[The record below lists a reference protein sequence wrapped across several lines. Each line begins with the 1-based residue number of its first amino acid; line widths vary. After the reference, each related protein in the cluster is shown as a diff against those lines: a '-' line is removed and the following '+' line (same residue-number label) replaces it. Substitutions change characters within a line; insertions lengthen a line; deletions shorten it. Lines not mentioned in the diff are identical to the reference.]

1 MAQEEVSVEIRLAAA
16 VARKLAG
23 GKINVAGTCR
33 ELGISR
39 QTFYVYERRYAELGI
54 GGVLEP
60 LSRRPRR
67 SPTQT
72 SAAVEEVIVRLRKQ
86 LADDGWDNGALSI
99 ASKLPAAMQADP
111 TLTGVPVPSRSTIH
125 RVLRRRGQ
133 VLDEPAKRPRSADVH
148 RFEYDRPN
156 ACWQVDATDWE
167 LADGTVVVIV
177 QVLDDHSRKL
187 LAHHVAGGETAQ
199 AVWAALTTAI
209 GRHGLPAQVLTDRGS
224 AMLGRP
230 DIATIVKTRLRALGV
245 RCVSS
250 RGHHPQTC
258 GKNERVHQTLHRW
271 LRARPAA
278 HDLDQLQALVDT
290 FELPYNTGRAHQA
303 LAGDTPHQ
311 RYTASDKAT
320 PADGGQPQ
328 QAPLR
333 IAHNTVNGRGI
344 VNLAG
349 RWQAHLG
356 RQWEGCTITVLRQD
370 LHVSL
375 FYGDRHLLDLTID
388 PDRIYQST
396 GQTNTTNRGRRR
408 PRIKDTGLSAMS

>member
-1 MAQEEVSVEIRLAAA
+1 MAKEEVSVEVRLAAA
-16 VARKLAG
+16 VARKLSG
-23 GKINVAGTCR
+23 GELNVARTCR

-39 QTFYVYERRYAELGI
+39 QTFYVYERRYAELGL

-60 LSRRPRR
+60 ASRRPRR

-72 SAAVEEVIVRLRKQ
+72 SAAMQELIVRLRKE

-111 TLTGVPVPSRSTIH
+111 ALRGLPVPSRSTIH

-133 VLDEPAKRPRSADVH
+133 VVDEPAKRPRSADVH
-148 RFEYDRPN
+148 RFEYGQPN
-156 ACWQVDATDWE
+156 ACWQVDATDWH
-167 LADGTVVVIV
+167 LADDTVVVIV
-177 QVLDDHSRKL
+177 QVEDDHSRKL
-187 LAHHVAGGETAQ
+187 LAHHVASGETAH
-199 AVWAALTTAI
+199 AVWAALTSAI
-209 GRHGLPAQVLTDRGS
+209 DRHGLPAQVLTDRGA

-230 DIATIVKTRLRALGV
+230 DIATIVKTKLRALGV

-278 HDLDQLQALVDT
+278 HSIEQLQALVDT
-290 FELPYNTGRAHQA
+290 FELAYNSGRAHQA
-303 LAGDTPHQ
+303 LAGDTPDQ
-311 RYTASDKAT
+311 RYTASPKAT
-320 PADGGQPQ
+320 PAPCQE
-328 QAPLR
+328 APLR
-333 IAHNTVNGRGI
+333 IAHNTVNARGI
-344 VNLAG
+344 VSLAG

-375 FYGDRHLLDLTID
+375 FYGDRHLLDLTIN
-388 PDRIYQST
+388 PDQIYQST
-396 GQTNTTNRGRRR
+396 GQPNDTTRRRRR
-408 PRIKDTGLSAMS
+408 PRIKDNGLSAMS